1 MSLSNILRYTAW
13 GLIILSLLTACESE
27 PVEVTRVVNQ
37 TVTVIEEVDV
47 TRLVTSAPIV
57 VTAESPI
64 EVEMTPTVEMADES
78 TMTDM
83 DTPSEGD
90 LFVYGDDRGDAPELA
105 SRGNYDVGVR
115 TMTVIS
121 PDQID
126 IVNVSEQ
133 DPAPVY
139 DRSLTLEVWYPAI
152 IPEGMEALTV
162 YTDVLGLGPDNPE
175 RPNTPFTFTGR
186 ALRDADP
193 DSSDGPFPLLIV
205 SHGYP
210 GSRLMMS
217 YLTENL
223 ASKGYVVVAIDHTD
237 ATFDNAGAFA
247 STLVNRSLDVLFV
260 LDEIANMEAN
270 EADSF
275 LAGLVNAEQTAVVG
289 YSMGG
294 YGALNVAGGGYS
306 QGVLPFVP
314 GGHLASR
321 TMDNDAYAASKDERI
336 KAIVA
341 FAPWGGPS
349 ALTAIGVPGLSFWD
363 EAGLAG
369 IEVPSLFVV
378 GSKDDVSGYEEGVKL
393 LFEGA
398 VNSDRYMLVYQN
410 ALHNVAPNPPPPLAR
425 MADFSDFE
433 RYSEP
438 AWDRD
443 RMNNINQHFLT
454 AFLGIHLK
462 GEVYENYLDVTPLSS
477 EGVWATNED
486 GSFSEDHSYWFGFRN
501 RTAIGLELYYLPS
514 E

>member
-1 MSLSNILRYTAW
+1 MSLRNILRYTVW

-27 PVEVTRVVNQ
+27 PVEVTRVINQ

-47 TRLVTSAPIV
+47 TRLVTSEPIV
-57 VTAESPI
+57 VTAESPA
-64 EVEMTPTVEMADES
+64 EVEVTPTVGS
-78 TMTDM
+78 TITATA
-83 DTPSEGD
+83 TPSEGN

-105 SRGNYDVGVR
+105 SRGSYDVGVR
-115 TMTVIS
+115 TMTVVN

-126 IVNVSEQ
+126 IVNVSAQ
-133 DPAPVY
+133 DSAPVY
-139 DRSLTLEVWYPAI
+139 DRPLTLEVWYPAI
-152 IPEGMEALTV
+152 IPDGMEALTT

-175 RPNTPFTFTGR
+175 RPNTPFTFMGR

-193 DSSDGPFPLLIV
+193 DASDGPFPLLIV

-237 ATFDNAGAFA
+237 STFDNAGAFT

-260 LDEIANMEAN
+260 LDEIANMGAN

-275 LAGLVNAEQTAVVG
+275 LAGLVNAEQTAVIG

-306 QGVLPFVP
+306 QGVVPFVP
-314 GGHLASR
+314 GDHLVPR
-321 TMDNDAYAASKDERI
+321 TMGNDAYAASKDERI

-341 FAPWGGPS
+341 FAPWGGPA
-349 ALTAIGVPGLSFWD
+349 ALAAIGVPGLSFWD

-369 IEVPSLFVV
+369 IDVPSLFVV
-378 GSKDDVSGYEEGVKL
+378 GSEDDVSGYEEGVKL

-398 VNSDRYMLVYQN
+398 VNADRYMLVYQN
-410 ALHNVAPNPPPPLAR
+410 ALHNVAPNPPPPLSR
-425 MADFSDFE
+425 TADFSEFE

-462 GEVYENYLDVTPLSS
+462 GEAYENYLDVIPLSS

-514 E
+514 Q